1 MSLAPYGHPLP
12 MILFTST
19 DLQDLPFQ
27 KRYFLLLQE
36 EVTKTDTRWLN
47 LFAQLLVR
55 FHILSHNML
64 PPYGRNKMQ
73 NHQLKFL

>member
-1 MSLAPYGHPLP
+1 

-36 EVTKTDTRWLN
+36 EVTKTDTWWLN

-55 FHILSHNML
+55 FHILSNNML
-64 PPYGRNKMQ
+64 PPYGRNEMQ
-73 NHQLKFL
+73 NHQLKYL